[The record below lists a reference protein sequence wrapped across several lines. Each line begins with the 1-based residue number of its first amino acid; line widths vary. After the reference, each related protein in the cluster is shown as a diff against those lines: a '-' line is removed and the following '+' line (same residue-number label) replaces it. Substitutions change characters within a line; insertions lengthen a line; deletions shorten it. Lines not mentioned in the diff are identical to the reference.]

1 MYYGAISLLHFSTFP
16 DTLLQQL
23 IIDMKVTIPL
33 DKFKKQLAFI
43 NHAVSARSQLPILT
57 NILLEVKADALL
69 LSSTDLEI
77 GILTEMAVVAEEVG
91 STTVPARTFTELIQ
105 SLSDDTITMKLE
117 GSTLEVTSKKTKSLF
132 QTIAASE
139 FPKLFEE
146 KGQEIATLDMKNLS
160 HELGAILFSAS
171 TETTRPALA
180 GILVKR
186 EEKGF
191 LLVATDGYRL
201 SLKHYTGGV
210 STKDGGVPDSLIV
223 PARVFREVLGMKE
236 DSESVSVFLEKDANQ
251 IIFEGNGATLVG
263 RLIESEFP
271 NFEKII
277 PTDHTTE
284 TAFSREELHKAVKI
298 CSIFARDS
306 ANIIKLSLK
315 PTKIIV
321 SSQTPSLG
329 ENTVEVDAVLTGEEN
344 DIAFNARY
352 LLDALSNLPGDDLNF
367 QMTGP
372 LNPGVFK
379 LKEDNS
385 YLHLIMPIRIQQ

>member
-1 MYYGAISLLHFSTFP
+1 
-16 DTLLQQL
+16 
-23 IIDMKVTIPL
+23 MKVTISL
-33 DKFKKQLAFI
+33 DIFKKQLAFI
-43 NHAVSARSQLPILT
+43 NHAVSTRSQLPILT
-57 NILLEVKADALL
+57 NILIEVKENKVF

-77 GILTEMAVVAEEVG
+77 GIITEMPATPEEEG
-91 STTVPARTFTELIQ
+91 STTVPARTFTELI
-105 SLSDDTITMKLE
+105 SSIPDEAITLKLE
-117 GSTLEVTSKKTKSLF
+117 DSTLEVTSKKTKSLF
-132 QTIAASE
+132 QTIAATE

-146 KGQEIATLDMKNLS
+146 KGSEIAKLDMKNLS
-160 HELGAILFSAS
+160 QELGAILFSAS

-180 GILVKR
+180 GILVKN

-201 SLKHYTGGV
+201 SLKHYTDGMAKEGV
-210 STKDGGVPDSLIV
+210 SLETLIV

-236 DSESVSVFLEKDANQ
+236 DLETVSVFLERNANQ
-251 IIFEGNGATLVG
+251 IIFEGKGTTLVG
-263 RLIESEFP
+263 RLIEAEFP

-277 PTDHTTE
+277 PTDHSTE
-284 TAFSREELHKAVKI
+284 ILFNRDELHKAVKI

-315 PTKIIV
+315 SKKIVV

-329 ENTVEVDAVLTGEEN
+329 ENTVEVDAVLQGEEN
-344 DIAFNARY
+344 EIAFNAKY
-352 LLDALSNLPGDDLNF
+352 LLDALSNLPTEELQF

-379 LKEDNS
+379 LKEDTS
-385 YLHLIMPIRIQQ
+385 FLHLIMPIRIQQ

>member
-1 MYYGAISLLHFSTFP
+1 
-16 DTLLQQL
+16 
-23 IIDMKVTIPL
+23 MKVTISL
-33 DKFKKQLAFI
+33 DIFKKQLALI

-57 NILLEVKADALL
+57 NILIEVKGNTLT

-77 GILTEMAVVAEEVG
+77 GIVAQIPVSPEEEG
-91 STTVPARTFTELIQ
+91 STTVPARTFSELI
-105 SLSDDTITMKLE
+105 SSIPDDTITLTLD

-146 KGQEIATLDMKNLS
+146 KGLEIAKLSMKNLS

-180 GILVKR
+180 GILVR
-186 EEKGF
+186 NEEKGF

-201 SLKHYTGGV
+201 SLKHYVDTMAKEGA
-210 STKDGGVPDSLIV
+210 SLETLIV
-223 PARVFREVLGMKE
+223 PARVFREVLYMKDDTE
-236 DSESVSVFLEKDANQ
+236 TVRVYLEKEANQ
-251 IIFEGNGATLVG
+251 IIFEGNGITLVG
-263 RLIESEFP
+263 RLIEAEFP

-284 TAFSREELHKAVKI
+284 IVFNRDELHKAVKI

-315 PTKIIV
+315 PTQIVV

-329 ENTVEVDAVLTGEEN
+329 ENTVEVDAVLKGEEN
-344 DIAFNARY
+344 EIAFNARY
-352 LLDALSNLPGDDLNF
+352 LLDALSNLPGDELQF

-372 LNPGVFK
+372 LNPGVFT
-379 LKEDNS
+379 LKEDTS
-385 YLHLIMPIRIQQ
+385 FLHLIMPIRIQQ